1 MADLS
6 LHNISKSYGEVRALV
21 DADFAADAGEIHAL
35 LGENGAGKS
44 TLVKILS
51 RVVAQDRGDLTV
63 FGSPVRTRSPRE
75 AIRAGIGTVYQ
86 ELSLVPAFTVA
97 ENLFFGRPPT
107 GRLRTQPDRQLVRQS
122 EALLESYGV
131 SGIDPRAEAGRLT
144 VSEQQVV
151 EIVKVLGRSPRVVVL
166 DEPTSGLSEDRVE
179 WLLALMRRLAGEGRI
194 VVFISHRMN
203 EVKTVADRV
212 TVFRNGTSVGTRA
225 MAETSSDELVSL
237 MLGRDIGDYF
247 PRRESHARPQ
257 VILETVGLGVAGGI
271 SAVDLRLHE
280 GEVLGIGGLV
290 GQGQSTLFLSLF
302 GILRPQG
309 TILVHGRKR
318 GIRNPR
324 GAISNGIALIPED
337 KGTQGL
343 VTSMAIRENITLPIL
358 KSLSV
363 RGLIRRGRERQ
374 VVQDLMRV
382 LAVKAESMES
392 RVGTLSG
399 GNQQKVV
406 IAKLWSTH
414 PRIFLMYDPT
424 RGVDVGTKTE
434 IFHLV
439 RDLAREG
446 NGVLFYSTT
455 TDELVNVCDRVLV
468 MHDGRI
474 SEELAGPRL
483 TKENIVRASLGEAVR
498 A

>member
-1 MADLS
+1 MQS
-6 LHNISKSYGEVRALV
+6 ITKSYGEVKALV
-21 DADFAADAGEIHAL
+21 EADFSADGGQIHAL

-44 TLVKILS
+44 TLVRVLS
-51 RVVAQDRGDLTV
+51 RVVTQDRGDITLFGAPVLTQV
-63 FGSPVRTRSPRE
+63 PRE

-97 ENLFFGRPPT
+97 ENVFFGGGPVSPF
-107 GRLRTQPDRQLVRQS
+107 GTQPDRVLNRRT

-131 SGIDPRAEAGRLT
+131 SGIDPKAEAGRLT

-151 EIVKVLGRSPRVVVL
+151 EIVKVLGRQPRVIVL

-179 WLLALMRRLAGEGRI
+179 WLLRLMRKLADQGKI

-203 EVKTVADRV
+203 EVRAVADRV
-212 TVFRNGTSVGTRA
+212 TVFRNGSSVGVRS
-225 MAETSSDELVSL
+225 MRETSSDELVSL
-237 MLGRDIGDYF
+237 MLGRDVTDYF
-247 PRRESHARPQ
+247 PKKESHVGAE
-257 VILETVGLGVAGGI
+257 VILETQGLGVASRISGI
-271 SAVDLRLHE
+271 DLKLHA

-290 GQGQSTLFLSLF
+290 GQGQTPLFLSLF
-302 GILRPQG
+302 GILRSEG
-309 TILVHGRKR
+309 SIFVHGKKR
-318 GIRNPR
+318 SIRNPR
-324 GAISNGIALIPED
+324 GSIASGIALIPED

-343 VTSMAIRENITLPIL
+343 VMSMAIRENITLPIL
-358 KSLSV
+358 KTLKA
-363 RGLIRRGRERQ
+363 RGLVSRRRERE
-374 VVQDLMRV
+374 VVLDLMRT
-382 LAVKAESMES
+382 LKVKAESMES

-406 IAKLWSTH
+406 IAKLLSTH
-414 PRIFLMYDPT
+414 PAIFLMYDLT

-439 RDLAREG
+439 RELARQG
-446 NGVLFYSTT
+446 NGILFYSTT

-468 MHDGRI
+468 MYDGKI
-474 SEELAGPRL
+474 SEELKGQML

-498 A
+498 P